1 MELMWKHSAGKTAIK
16 MRFLWWPNRAF
27 TLLSPSSGPWTPS
40 SPQQQHESFY
50 VDECVCVWRFHWG
63 TGTTSESVGC
73 RVVECEIEF
82 LWGTKKDIPMQLVA
96 KLFLTAQG
104 KTNDLLK
111 FWFTPRGIKHESK
124 HPLTGLLFYRTI
136 TGYCALFWW
145 SQWHPQTNC

>member
-16 MRFLWWPNRAF
+16 MRFLWWPNRALA
-27 TLLSPSSGPWTPS
+27 LLSPSSGPWTPS

-50 VDECVCVWRFHWG
+50 VDECVCVNISLGHWHDKRVRG
-63 TGTTSESVGC
+63 VSCGRVRDWILVGN
-73 RVVECEIEF
+73 
-82 LWGTKKDIPMQLVA
+82 KKGHSYP